1 MTLYEL
7 CQHDVISVSTGANL
21 GKVDDLSFDDKT
33 ASVLG
38 IVMYGRLKL
47 FGLLGREEDTVI
59 PWQDI
64 RKIGSDVIL
73 VETKEKMVSRKRKF
87 PFMI

>member
-38 IVMYGRLKL
+38 IVKMCIRDRSWSMSILKAPQKSVL
-47 FGLLGREEDTVI
+47 PL
-59 PWQDI
+59 
-64 RKIGSDVIL
+64 
-73 VETKEKMVSRKRKF
+73 
-87 PFMI
+87 

>member
-73 VETKEKMVSRKRKF
+73 VETKEKTVSRKRKF

>member
-33 ASVLG
+33 ASILG

-73 VETKEKMVSRKRKF
+73 VDTKEKVLSRKRKF